1 MRFSSPGMP
10 VMMMKLYN
18 IFKALGL
25 LSMIELGKTL
35 NHKVRRTLYVGQ
47 RDPFPTQ
54 EAFQLLS
61 LLLENIVSPGSP
73 LH

>member
-1 MRFSSPGMP
+1 
-10 VMMMKLYN
+10 MMMKLYN

-25 LSMIELGKTL
+25 LNMIELGKTL
-35 NHKVRRTLYVGQ
+35 NHKVRRTLYVDQ
-47 RDPFPTQ
+47 RDPSPTQ

-61 LLLENIVSPGSP
+61 FLLENIVSPGSP